1 VLVEKIM
8 EVEKLWTREFIFGCL
23 SNLFVFMSM
32 YYLLP
37 ILPLFITEVF
47 AGDKGQVGY
56 VFGIF
61 AFAGVITRPVAG
73 YLLDVIGRK
82 PIAWI
87 SITCLFLAMLSY
99 NWITSLLLLL
109 ILRCIHGVCWGVSTT
124 SLATLVTDS
133 IPLKQRGEGIGYY
146 GLSISVAMFIGPILG
161 LDILRDFG
169 YSISFSLGAGL
180 AAIALLCLFGLK
192 RQEVC
197 PVPNEKHKGI
207 LEKRVFSY
215 ALIVFFLSLLY
226 SGILSFI
233 VLFAKEISIENS
245 EVYFLVNA
253 LTLLVSR
260 PYAGRILDKS
270 GPVKIMCIG
279 FLALFATFIC
289 LFFAESY
296 LLFILSALLLGIG
309 FGIIHSAAI
318 TLAINKVD
326 ASRRGV
332 VNGTIL
338 TAFDLGFGIGSMLLG
353 ILSNYAGLKIMYLT
367 SGFMVLIP
375 FSIFYIT
382 HMIKNKET
390 EAIN

>member
-1 VLVEKIM
+1 MDKIM
-8 EVEKLWTREFIFGCL
+8 GVEKLWTREFIFGCL

-37 ILPLFITEVF
+37 ILPQCITDVF
-47 AGDKGQVGY
+47 SGDKGMVGY

-61 AFAGVITRPVAG
+61 AFAGVITRPIAG
-73 YLLDVIGRK
+73 YLLDKIGRK

-87 SITCLFLAMLSY
+87 SIGCLFLAMFSY

-109 ILRCIHGVCWGVSTT
+109 ILRAIHGVCWGFSTT

-146 GLSISVAMFIGPILG
+146 GLSISAAMFIGPILG
-161 LDILRDFG
+161 LYMLRQFG

-180 AAIALLCLFGLK
+180 VVMALCCLLALK
-192 RQEVC
+192 QQEVR
-197 PVPNEKHKGI
+197 PMPNGKNRGL
-207 LEKRVFSY
+207 LEKRVLSY
-215 ALIVFFLSLLY
+215 AFIVFFLSFIY

-233 VLFAKEISIENS
+233 VLFAKEISVENT
-245 EVYFLVNA
+245 EVYFLANA
-253 LTLLVSR
+253 LTLFISR
-260 PYAGRILDKS
+260 PYAGKILDKK

-279 FLALFATFIC
+279 FLAFFATFIC
-289 LFFAESY
+289 LFFAQNY
-296 LLFILSALLLGIG
+296 VLFILSALLLGIG
-309 FGIIHSAAI
+309 FGIIHSTAI

-338 TAFDLGFGIGSMLLG
+338 TAFDLGFGIGSILLG
-353 ILSNYAGLKIMYLT
+353 ILSNYAGLKCMYLA
-367 SGFMVLIP
+367 SGVMVLIP
-375 FSIFYIT
+375 FGIFYIT
-382 HMIKNKET
+382 HISKSRAG
-390 EAIN
+390 EAIPNH

>member
-1 VLVEKIM
+1 
-8 EVEKLWTREFIFGCL
+8 
-23 SNLFVFMSM
+23 LFVFMSM

-124 SLATLVTDS
+124 SLATLVIDS